1 MNASTTQISSA
12 SATTGTPIPLSYG
25 YVWVTGKREPYYELQ
40 NTGKDNLNFAR
51 IGMWK
56 LGHGEWDRCIELW
69 INDYLVWN
77 GSTKP
82 SSNGWLQGLPNG
94 GAPYN
99 WIDGLDSQNG
109 IVSSS
114 GFLSLPFQFN
124 FHRGA
129 DSPLTGT
136 LPPTSTGPDQGLDNL
151 WPLFPTAIN
160 PLSWSRIAYYSLF
173 RKQSI
178 LSPTQ
183 LTPSHMQQLSSNWTD
198 IAPVGLWASR
208 RCRLFDADGN
218 QTGYAFTTNPAW
230 HIVDAILFRKLMP
243 DYGLDLNIGP
253 DQLTAAVQNRFD
265 WGSIYAAAQ
274 YFDEFLANGRR
285 RFEGNY
291 SFSSQT
297 SLQAVLEQM
306 LLCCRSFLTEYAG
319 KIGLHCD
326 MPRASVFTFSRAH
339 ILPGSWNAD
348 DQSLNKTANRLIANY
363 RDILVPACSQIAS
376 ITCAFGQN
384 PVVTTVDPHPF
395 EAGDQIAIGGTDT
408 PYDQNWTV
416 YSVPDIVDVGT
427 PEEVDPSTFVLISQG
442 SNFPESVGAV
452 GSCGL
457 LYSRFK
463 ERAPE
468 FWHKTNMLARG
479 ELGLGIPRVRN
490 KVKQSLDFATTTYDQ
505 ASRLSCYER
514 DRLLGLDQTPY
525 ITPPCVKFRTSFF
538 ARDAAGNLAAAIQN
552 GDHVTLDSTTNFQ
565 YAGEYEVLEPLT
577 KVVPTVSVSGS
588 GGQIALKPNENSGE
602 IEFILGPYNEAV
614 MYDTSDPTQAGWP
627 SVPGSD
633 PGNSATFTSIPL
645 AAGQFSFFTG
655 TASSGGFFQLPS
667 TGYSP
672 ANNLSWAGPAG
683 YGVGTTWTGHMATI
697 ELCAVSSTLGLSLI
711 YEDNDQSTWHGQL
724 NYACATWLSS
734 DVPTFD
740 GTMNWLQLT
749 LQGGEEI
756 LFGQGVV
763 ADGTTITLPAGYTSA
778 QMFAVA
784 YPHDG
789 VPVGGHNAHWVGAYV
804 DSSLQ
809 VHLNYKDG
817 DGNVWHGNAAVL
829 VFAWKN
835 NMSTWT
841 TQTLSG
847 ATWAQCPLSTA
858 GLIFGVGC
866 ALGMADGTTLEL
878 PAAAGDGSTL
888 QAIVGTS
895 GWDYS
900 ASTGEAHGIY
910 ASYLDLS
917 NVVHLQFGDGS
928 GGIWSGAAD
937 VFALYTSPASA
948 VEVVVSVLPA
958 STSMPIGTQQQF
970 SAIVAN
976 NANQSVTW
984 SVDGNAGGNVTVGT
998 IDSSG
1003 LYSSPNAAGSHTI
1016 TATSVAAPT
1025 YNGSATVSVADG
1037 GEGGGGWTIN
1047 GS

>member
-1 MNASTTQISSA
+1 MNASTTQTSSA
-12 SATTGTPIPLSYG
+12 SSATGTPIPLSYG
-25 YVWVTGKREPYYELQ
+25 FVWATGKRSPYYMLQ
-40 NTGKDNLNFAR
+40 NTGNSKLDYSR
-51 IGMWK
+51 IGFWK

-69 INDYLVWN
+69 INDMLAWN

-82 SSNGWLQGLPNG
+82 STSGWVGDLPNG

-99 WIDGLDSQNG
+99 WIDGLDAQHVAPGAPSDLL
-109 IVSSS
+109 S
-114 GFLSLPFQFN
+114 GPFQFN
-124 FHRGA
+124 FHRGT

-136 LPPTSTGPDQGLDNL
+136 LAPTSFGPDQGLDNL

-160 PLSWSRIAYYSLF
+160 PLPWSRIAYYSIF
-173 RKQSI
+173 RKQTI
-178 LSPTQ
+178 LLP
-183 LTPSHMQQLSSNWTD
+183 PNRQQGDASNFTD

-208 RCRLFDADGN
+208 RCRLFDDQGN

-230 HIVDAILFRKLMP
+230 HIVDSVLFRRLMP

-265 WGSIYAAAQ
+265 WGPLYSAAQ

-297 SLQAVLEQM
+297 TLQAILEQM
-306 LLCCRSFLTEYAG
+306 LLCCRSYLTEYAG

-348 DQSLNKTANRLIANY
+348 DQTLNKTANRFIANH

-376 ITCAFGQN
+376 ITCTFGGN

-395 EAGDQIAIGGTDT
+395 EANDQIAIGATNT

-416 YSVPDIVDVGT
+416 YSVPDIIDVGLPT
-427 PEEVDPSTFVLISQG
+427 EVDPSTFTLISQG

-452 GSCGL
+452 GCCGL

-468 FWHKTNMLARG
+468 FWHKANMLARG
-479 ELGLGIPRVRN
+479 CVGLGIPRLRN

-505 ASRLSCYER
+505 ASRLTCYER

-525 ITPPCVKFRTSFF
+525 ITPACVKFRTSFF
-538 ARDAAGNLAAAIQN
+538 ARDAAGNLAAAIEA
-552 GDHVTLDSTTNFQ
+552 GDHVTLDTTTNFQ

-577 KVVPTVSVSGS
+577 KVVPTVSASGA

-602 IEFILGPYNEAV
+602 IELILGPYSEAV

-633 PGNSATFTSIPL
+633 PGNSATFTTIPL

-672 ANNLSWAGPAG
+672 ANNFSWAGPAG
-683 YGVGTTWTGHMATI
+683 YGGGTWSGHMATI
-697 ELCAVSSTLGLSLI
+697 KLCAVNSTFGLTLN
-711 YEDNDQSTWHGQL
+711 YEDNDGSWWPGQL

-740 GTMNWLQLT
+740 GTLNWLELT
-749 LQGGEEI
+749 LAGGEKI
-756 LFGQGVV
+756 IFGRGVV

-778 QMFAVA
+778 QAFAVA

-789 VPVGGHNAHWVGAYV
+789 VPTGGHNAHWVGAYV
-804 DSSLQ
+804 DSSLI

-817 DGNVWHGNAAVL
+817 EGNVWHGNAAVM

-835 NMSTWT
+835 NISTWT
-841 TQTLSG
+841 TQTLGG
-847 ATWAQCPLSTA
+847 ATWAQCPLTG

-866 ALGMADGTTLEL
+866 ALGVADGATLDL

-910 ASYLDLS
+910 ASYLDAS

-937 VFALYTSPASA
+937 VFALYLSPSSA
-948 VEVVVSVLPA
+948 VEVVVSVLPS
-958 STSMPIGTQQQF
+958 STSMNTGTQQQF

-984 SVDGNAGGNVTVGT
+984 SVDGVAGGSVTVGT

-1003 LYSSPNAAGSHTI
+1003 LYSSPNAAGTHTI

-1025 YNGSATVSVADG
+1025 YSGSATVAVSDG
-1037 GEGGGGWTIN
+1037 GEGGGGWTVN